1 MKGSLLKSFLL
12 RNFKAVRESKSVR
25 FTPLTAF
32 IGNNGSGKSSLIE
45 GLATYQKIVTDGL
58 DEAMNYWRG
67 FEHIRNL
74 AVPHIPKQ
82 SGVERPY
89 ETNPIEFQVLWQD
102 WRSEIVVTVEPGGD
116 GLFIQKE
123 SLSISFK
130 KMPKVVFE
138 RNENGKILLKNS
150 RDKSK
155 KDSEGSFIGQ
165 CLDGESIIS
174 SFSVREKSKIDILEN
189 ITRWQFVNLNPS
201 SMGSPRP
208 QKRTGGKISLTNDG
222 SNIAEYLLSIYKLDK
237 AAFDGIIETLQYV
250 LPYARDIQ
258 PTLTSELERNV
269 YLQLTESDFKV
280 PGWLLSTGTLRILA
294 LLALLRHPEPAPL
307 IVIEEI
313 ENGLDPRT
321 LDLIVEEIRNV
332 VEAGKTQVI
341 LTTHSPY
348 LLDLLSLSQIILVER
363 DDTGQPVFNR
373 PADQESLQ
381 EWSKKFGPG
390 KLYIMNQ
397 LGQKG

>member
-1 MKGSLLKSFLL
+1 MLKSFSLK
-12 RNFKAVRESKSVR
+12 NFKAVRESKAVR

-74 AVPHIPKQ
+74 AVSHTPKQ
-82 SGVERPY
+82 SSVERPY
-89 ETNPIEFQVLWQD
+89 ETNPIEFHVLWQD

-116 GLFIQKE
+116 ELFIRKE
-123 SLSISFK
+123 TLAISPK
-130 KMPKVVFE
+130 MMPKVVFE
-138 RNENGKILLKNS
+138 RNENGKILLK
-150 RDKSK
+150 
-155 KDSEGSFIGQ
+155 DSGDSHIGQ

-174 SFSVREKSKIDILEN
+174 SFSVREKSNIDLLEN
-189 ITRWQFVNLNPS
+189 IARWQFVNLDPKA
-201 SMGSPRP
+201 MGSPRP

-222 SNIAEYLLSIYKLDK
+222 SNIGEYLLSIYKLDK
-237 AAFDGIIETLQYV
+237 TAFDGIIETLQYV

-280 PGWLLSTGTLRILA
+280 PGWLLSTGTLRIVA

-313 ENGLDPRT
+313 ENGLDPRSIH
-321 LDLIVEEIRNV
+321 LIVEEIRNV

-363 DDTGQPVFNR
+363 DPTTAPGYHDTGQPVFNR

-390 KLYIMNQ
+390 KLYTMNRLSQ
-397 LGQKG
+397 RG